1 MIGPTVTQALGL
13 GWRAAVRNA
22 WLAPVGLL
30 AALARTVLVVPAM
43 AFAWSVA
50 VGAARQE
57 VALLTGPEA
66 ILAAAVDAVTAPRA
80 AAVVA
85 GLWASAS
92 LLAAAVRLAWLAGA
106 LPTLGRTLAGGG
118 GGPVFARGVAY
129 GLPRLAGAAVL
140 PWLLDLL
147 ASGFAAAVAFG
158 SVLVTLRARDMG
170 VGAGVG
176 AATAVALALTC
187 AVAVPL
193 LVGAVG
199 DAALGR
205 AALLG
210 EDPARAVGRAAL
222 RVARRPAAFLLAGLA
237 VALFGVLAAG
247 TIQGVATAATGFAR
261 ARVAWL
267 MLGPD
272 MVVAVTAMLVAAWV
286 ELWRLGAVAVLGC
299 AE

>member
-30 AALARTVLVVPAM
+30 AALARTVLVVPAV

-106 LPTLGRTLAGGG
+106 LPTLGRTLA
-118 GGPVFARGVAY
+118 
-129 GLPRLAGAAVL
+129 
-140 PWLLDLL
+140 
-147 ASGFAAAVAFG
+147 
-158 SVLVTLRARDMG
+158 
-170 VGAGVG
+170 
-176 AATAVALALTC
+176 
-187 AVAVPL
+187 
-193 LVGAVG
+193 
-199 DAALGR
+199 
-205 AALLG
+205 
-210 EDPARAVGRAAL
+210 
-222 RVARRPAAFLLAGLA
+222 
-237 VALFGVLAAG
+237 
-247 TIQGVATAATGFAR
+247 
-261 ARVAWL
+261 
-267 MLGPD
+267 
-272 MVVAVTAMLVAAWV
+272 
-286 ELWRLGAVAVLGC
+286 
-299 AE
+299 